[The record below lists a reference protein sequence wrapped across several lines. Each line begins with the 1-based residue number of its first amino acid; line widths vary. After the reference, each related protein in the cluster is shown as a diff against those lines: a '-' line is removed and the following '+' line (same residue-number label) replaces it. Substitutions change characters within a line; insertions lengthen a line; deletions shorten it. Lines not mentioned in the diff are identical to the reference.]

1 MAFKDKYTTSV
12 HGRRLG
18 LQAMTT
24 PVTGGS
30 HGTVDFLVGPEAV
43 RMGLTTSPS
52 TSTNLKA
59 YGVADIVGT
68 SADSSSVFTID
79 PPIPGVPVFLYFRS
93 TGNTACYVK
102 TANDETIHSTIGS
115 SHTTIK
121 STVGGVVQLVG
132 LTTAKWAAIG
142 LTSGTSSNSGG
153 FAPTTST

>member
-24 PVTGGS
+24 PETGS
-30 HGTVDFLVGPEAV
+30 NHGKVDFIVGAEAV

-52 TSTNLKA
+52 TGTNLKA
-59 YGVADIVGT
+59 YGVMDIAGT

-79 PPIPGVPVFLYFRS
+79 PPIPGIPVFLYFRS
-93 TGNTACYVK
+93 TGDTGCYVK
-102 TANDETIHSTIGS
+102 TANSETIHSTIGS

-121 STVGGVVQLVG
+121 STIGGVLQLIG

-142 LTSGTSSNSGG
+142 LTSGTSSNAGG
-153 FAPTTST
+153 FTPTTST